1 MNLREVLAALRATWW
16 MPVVGLI
23 LGGAAGLAWSL
34 VQTPLYTSSTQFFV
48 NVNDPTS
55 TNALQGSQFSQ
66 QRVASYARLLSGTQ
80 LATRVVDRL
89 DLDASPDEV
98 QGEIAATTVPGTV
111 FLEVAV
117 TDPSPQRAQQIAEAI
132 GAEFPSLVD
141 DLERP
146 TAGGP
151 SLIKIEVT
159 EEAEV
164 PTAPSSPATKRN
176 LVLGLLVGSLAGAL
190 IGIARTRLDRS
201 VKDTEETAQLAG
213 AAVIGTIFRDEALTK
228 QHTLDRVPV
237 GRTAESYRQLR
248 TNLQFLNVDEP
259 PRVIMISSSVPGEGK
274 TTLGVNLALMLV
286 EAGQRVI
293 LVEAD
298 LRKPKVTRY
307 LGMVDGVGLTS
318 VLTGSAAVD
327 DVTQTYRGGLSVLA
341 SGPTP
346 PNPSELLASSQMAAL
361 LEKLRG
367 QWDFVLVDAPP
378 VLPVAD
384 AAGLAPAV
392 DGVLLSVRY
401 GHTRKD
407 QLQQAASTIRHV
419 GADVLGVVLNI
430 VPPKA
435 ELAHVTGHNYAYP
448 TEPDSTVESRR
459 AARRRRRRHPLD
471 GES

>member
-16 MPVVGLI
+16 MPVVGL
-23 LGGAAGLAWSL
+23 LLGAAAALALSL
-34 VQTPLYTSSTQFFV
+34 TQTPLYTSSTQLFV
-48 NVNDPTS
+48 NVTDPTS

-66 QRVASYARLLSGTQ
+66 QRVASYARLLSGSQ
-80 LATRVVDRL
+80 LAARVVDRL
-89 DLDASPDEV
+89 NLDVSPGEV
-98 QGEIAATTVPGTV
+98 RGEIAATTVPGTV

-132 GAEFPSLVD
+132 GAEFPDMVD
-141 DLERP
+141 QLERP
-146 TAGGP
+146 AAGGP
-151 SLIKIEVT
+151 SLIKLDVT
-159 EEAEV
+159 EAAEV
-164 PTAPSSPATKRN
+164 PTVPSSPRVKRN
-176 LVLGLLVGSLAGAL
+176 LALGLLVGTLGGAL
-190 IGIARTRLDRS
+190 LGIARTRLDRS
-201 VKDTEETAQLAG
+201 VKDTEETAQLGG
-213 AAVIGTIFRDEALTK
+213 ASVIGTIFRDDALAK
-228 QHTLDRVPV
+228 QHTMDRVPV

-248 TNLQFLNVDEP
+248 TNLQFLNVDDP
-259 PRVIMISSSVPGEGK
+259 PRVIMISSSVPAEGK
-274 TTLGVNLALMLV
+274 TTLIVNLALMLV

-307 LGMVDGVGLTS
+307 LGMVDGVGLTN

-346 PNPSELLASSQMAAL
+346 PNPGELLASSQMAAL

-392 DGVLLSVRY
+392 DGVVLSVRY
-401 GHTRKD
+401 GRTRKD

-448 TEPDSTVESRR
+448 SEQERSREPGS
-459 AARRRRRRHPLD
+459 ARRRRRGHASDD
-471 GES
+471 G